1 MSKFSWKNPQNS
13 VKKVGKIL
21 QSCYNIIMK
30 LKRKIETELS
40 NWLNTKTGLLVDG
53 ARQVGKT
60 FSIKEFAG
68 SKFDI
73 FVYINLIENKT
84 ALEILKKSEDSKDFI
99 FRLKSLLNIDLVEG
113 KTCVYIDEIQEFKDF
128 DIVTLSKFLIDE
140 GSYRYIFSGSMLGV
154 ELNNVKSWPVGYVT
168 QLKMFPLDFEEFC
181 INKNVSSDIL
191 NEVKNSFDKKN
202 KIPDFIHE
210 KLMDI
215 FREYIVIGGMPEV
228 VSNYLEN
235 KNLNEIDLI
244 YNSIVTNNRKDITK
258 YIDRDKK
265 LKIKEIY
272 DLIPFELN
280 KQNKRFLLN
289 DINSKSKNELVSD
302 SFLWVKNA
310 GLAIPVYNAKGLESP
325 LMLNADRNL
334 MKLFMS
340 DVGIL
345 NFITCDKEIR
355 LNLLKEDT
363 TINFGSIYENFV
375 AEELNSHNFENI
387 YYYNNKK
394 NGEIDF
400 VIEKNGKVIPIE
412 VKSGKEYKRHS
423 AINNILKINN
433 YNIDEVVVFNNENV
447 SLKEKVLYLPI
458 YMVGY
463 I

>member
-1 MSKFSWKNPQNS
+1 
-13 VKKVGKIL
+13 
-21 QSCYNIIMK
+21 MK